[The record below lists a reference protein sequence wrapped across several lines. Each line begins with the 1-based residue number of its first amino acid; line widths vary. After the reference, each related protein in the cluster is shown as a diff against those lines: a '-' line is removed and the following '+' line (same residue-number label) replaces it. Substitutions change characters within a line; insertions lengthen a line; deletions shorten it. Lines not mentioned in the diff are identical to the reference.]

1 MTVFR
6 RDQRWVVKI
15 WQSGQWRWVGTF
27 ATKREARRAEERAK
41 PVKLGSNVTVAEF
54 CDRWLR
60 DYARPSPSTRR
71 TYRYAVQAFKS
82 EFARRRLDAIDRP
95 EARAWVQ
102 RHPQS
107 NARVVRAMYADAMR
121 DGLVGANPFSGLRL
135 QKPRGRKDL
144 TALTE
149 VQIDELAASA
159 LEALDLEVG
168 PTMRAMILVAAYCG
182 LRPGELFALEW
193 SDLGGDELTVAR
205 SIDSTGRPKLP
216 KNGKPRTILIPPT
229 ARQALAELPRRVDV
243 PWVFATPRGRRFTKS
258 SLRYYFTSVRA
269 ASGRP
274 DLDFYE
280 LRHACATLLLERGAS
295 PMDVAQHLGH
305 SDHGRLVQEL
315 YGHPEEAGSRE
326 RLRRAFG
333 ENVEGLRPVTGRKQ
347 VAGGSEE

>member
-6 RDQRWVVKI
+6 RDQRWVAKV
-15 WQSGQWRWVGTF
+15 WQSGEWRWIGTF
-27 ATKREARRAEERAK
+27 ATKREARRAEQQAK
-41 PVKLGSNVTVAEF
+41 PVKLGSNATVAEF

-60 DYARPSPSTRR
+60 DYARPSPSTQRS
-71 TYRYAVQAFKS
+71 YRYAVQAFKA
-82 EFARRRLDAIDRP
+82 EFGRRRLDAIDRP

-121 DGLVGANPFSGLRL
+121 DGLVAANPFAGLRL

-149 VQIDELAASA
+149 VQIDELADAA
-159 LEALDLEVG
+159 LEALDPEVA
-168 PTMRAMILVAAYCG
+168 PAMRAMILVAGYCG

-205 SIDSTGRPKLP
+205 SIDSTGQPKLP
-216 KNGKPRTILIPPT
+216 KNGKPRTILMPPK
-229 ARQALAELPRRVDV
+229 ARHALAELPRRVDV
-243 PWVFATPRGRRFTKS
+243 PWVFTTSKGRRFTKS
-258 SLRYYFTSVRA
+258 SLRYHFTPVRSA
-269 ASGRP
+269 WGSP
-274 DLDFYE
+274 NLDFYE

-326 RLRRAFG
+326 RLRRVFG
-333 ENVEGLRPVTGRKQ
+333 ENVAGLRSVTGHSKAEGER
-347 VAGGSEE
+347 E